1 MGRTNQGNDA
11 VPASVLN
18 IHIGLPKTGTTSLQV
33 FCARQRSWLAAQG
46 LYYPATM
53 RAPMPTS
60 SQHRY
65 INAAMRAQLAGGGRG
80 GDHALAMLVQEL
92 SRQNLPN
99 ALISEEQFS
108 YDSARS
114 APFLA
119 RLRAHVDVRIL
130 VFLRPQDQWA
140 ESMYAQAVRGG
151 YRHDFTAFLGAQATQ
166 ERLHAAD
173 FLAIWAASFGAENL
187 RVGLYRAGQNCTQ
200 ALHLLG
206 LPAFDGPPPERFNP
220 SLPGEAIMFM
230 RGLRRLPAGLYPR
243 FNTLFAAPLARLCDP
258 APFTG
263 FAPAA
268 RVDFAARHAAGNQHA
283 VAIWPGLRGL
293 SGADLRDDPPTPAMP
308 PARRL
313 ALLRALVRETGCK
326 SPGIG
331 PTSGINAQ
339 ISAFET
345 MLAQA
350 CATDRQA
357 A

>member
-11 VPASVLN
+11 VPVSVLN

-65 INAAMRAQLAGGGRG
+65 INAAMRAQFADGGHG
-80 GDHALAMLVQEL
+80 GDHALAMLAQEI
-92 SRQNLPN
+92 SRQNLRN

-119 RLRAHVDVRIL
+119 RLRAQFNVRIL
-130 VFLRPQDQWA
+130 VFLRQQDQWA

-151 YRHDFTAFLGAQATQ
+151 YRHDFAAFLAAQATR

-187 RVGLYRAGQNCTQ
+187 RVGLYRGGQNCAQ
-200 ALHLLG
+200 ALALLG

-230 RGLRRLPAGLYPR
+230 RGLRRVPPDLYPR
-243 FNTLFAAPLARLCDP
+243 FNTLFAGVLAGLCDP

-263 FAPAA
+263 FTPAA
-268 RVDFAARHAAGNQHA
+268 RLDFAARHAGANRRA
-283 VAIWPGLRGL
+283 AALWPVLQGLN
-293 SGADLRDDPPTPAMP
+293 ATDLRDDPLTPAMP

-326 SPGIG
+326 PPGIG

-339 ISAFET
+339 ISAYES

-350 CATDRQA
+350 CAAQSQA